1 MSHLTTSIR
10 VVVRLVIHPAL
21 RRTSHLIVSIRLKIH
36 PHTERLC
43 PLRIQFVTGL
53 NHLHLRI
60 RTNRTMLLVERI
72 LITPLVQLINPLLT
86 LLNRQRFLVRIL
98 PRTVTIRLTITRLSI

>member
-1 MSHLTTSIR
+1 
-10 VVVRLVIHPAL
+10 
-21 RRTSHLIVSIRLKIH
+21 
-36 PHTERLC
+36 
-43 PLRIQFVTGL
+43 
-53 NHLHLRI
+53 
-60 RTNRTMLLVERI
+60 MLLVERI